1 MFIYFSGDI
10 MNHVLYSFLLST
22 FAGLS
27 TMIGTILIFL
37 NKTSNKILVG
47 SLAFASGVM
56 ITVSITDLIPSSFEL
71 LSITYFSIF
80 AILLLLTFFTVGVI
94 FSMLIDKYLPDDS
107 SLVNN
112 KSLYRVG
119 IFSMIAII
127 IHNIP
132 EGIATFLSS
141 SVDMSLGLSLA
152 LAISLHNIPEGI
164 SISVPI
170 YYSTESKKKALFYTF
185 LSGVSEPFGA
195 LLAYLY
201 LSPFISDTLMGC
213 LFAFIAGI
221 MIHIATY
228 ELIPTAKKY
237 KDSGSIILFFILG
250 SIVMLVSHFILI

>member
-1 MFIYFSGDI
+1 
-10 MNHVLYSFLLST
+10 MNHILYSFLISSL
-22 FAGLS
+22 AGLS
-27 TMIGTILIFL
+27 TMIGTILIFF

-47 SLAFASGVM
+47 SLSFASGVM

-71 LSITYFSIF
+71 LSTTYFSIF
-80 AILLLLTFFTVGVI
+80 SILLVLTFFTVGVI

-127 IHNIP
+127 LHNVP

-170 YYSTESKKKALFYTF
+170 YYATKSKKKALFYTF
-185 LSGVSEPFGA
+185 ISGISEPFGA
-195 LLAYLY
+195 LLAYLF

-250 SIVMLVSHFILI
+250 FLVMLVSHFILI

>member
-1 MFIYFSGDI
+1 
-10 MNHVLYSFLLST
+10 
-22 FAGLS
+22 
-27 TMIGTILIFL
+27 MIGTVLILF

-47 SLAFASGVM
+47 SLSFASGVM
-56 ITVSITDLIPSSFEL
+56 ITVSLTDLIPSSYEL
-71 LSITYFSIF
+71 LTTTYFSIF
-80 AILLLLTFFTVGVI
+80 AILLLLTFFTVGII
-94 FSMLIDKYLPDDS
+94 FSMLVDKYLPEDNS
-107 SLVNN
+107 FVNN

-127 IHNIP
+127 LHNIP

-141 SVDMSLGLSLA
+141 SVDMNLGLSLA

-170 YYSTESKKKALFYTF
+170 YYATKSKKKALFYTF
-185 LSGVSEPFGA
+185 ISGISEPFGA
-195 LLAYLY
+195 LLAYLF

-228 ELIPTAKKY
+228 ELIPTARKY
-237 KDSGSIILFFILG
+237 KSEKNIILYFSLG
-250 SIVMLVSHFILI
+250 VITMLISHFILG

>member
-1 MFIYFSGDI
+1 
-10 MNHVLYSFLLST
+10 MNHVLYSFLISSL
-22 FAGLS
+22 AGLS
-27 TMIGTILIFL
+27 TMIGTILIFF

-47 SLAFASGVM
+47 SLSFASGVM
-56 ITVSITDLIPSSFEL
+56 ITVSLTDLIPSSYNL
-71 LSITYFSIF
+71 LNLTYFSIF
-80 AILLLLTFFTVGVI
+80 SILLVLTFFTVGFI
-94 FSMLIDKYLPDDS
+94 FSMLIDKYLPEDS

-112 KSLYRVG
+112 KSLYRIG

-127 IHNIP
+127 LHNIP

-170 YYSTESKKKALFYTF
+170 YYATKSKKKALFYTF
-185 LSGVSEPFGA
+185 LSGISEPFGA
-195 LLAYLY
+195 LLAYLF

-228 ELIPTAKKY
+228 ELIPAAKKY
-237 KDSGSIILFFILG
+237 KDSGSVILFFILG
-250 SIVMLVSHFILI
+250 TIVMLISHFVLG